1 MSDSSNTSQ
10 EELLRIRIEGE
21 FAAIMGPPPVDQHAL
36 RVYEILKQG
45 SQADKRCKVL
55 ADVDP
60 TSIYMA
66 IQRHG
71 EEFANALSAHLQEWS
86 HKEMCDVTIPTVNQ
100 GWFRRFLIQYLFV
113 KRYGSPDQYE
123 GAEAKMYYS
132 LREGC
137 CLAGGMNLA
146 DDVGIAG
153 LNRAVG
159 DVTPKKRF
167 WYNQD
172 IQTAVANSKEPLS
185 MADFSSII
193 LNAKKNKPFTQQENE
208 KALDSQSAFE

>member
-1 MSDSSNTSQ
+1 
-10 EELLRIRIEGE
+10 
-21 FAAIMGPPPVDQHAL
+21 
-36 RVYEILKQG
+36 
-45 SQADKRCKVL
+45 
-55 ADVDP
+55 
-60 TSIYMA
+60 
-66 IQRHG
+66 
-71 EEFANALSAHLQEWS
+71 
-86 HKEMCDVTIPTVNQ
+86 
-100 GWFRRFLIQYLFV
+100 
-113 KRYGSPDQYE
+113 
-123 GAEAKMYYS
+123 MYYS

-137 CLAGGMNLA
+137 CLADGMNLA